1 MTTLATVE
9 SKLDTDVQESKACMD
24 IKHALPNSTSA
35 ERKRFLSS
43 GLGNT
48 SNAIKKLK
56 HYLDWRS
63 KYCKDDDKPVDVDT
77 WEWSCQR
84 AIEVSKDETAPVNTK
99 LPCVLF
105 VHEYAEAGKTKRCA
119 QVLPAR
125 VDTGRANATTYA
137 LAFAIYLDQTLDRSS
152 YEKLTLSVDVRAGRG
167 WANINAFKLIPFI
180 QGVTK
185 LLTELH
191 PERLD
196 TCIIFPVP
204 GIAVGIWRAV
214 KPFLDKETSGRVH
227 IVSGPA
233 GLDDGLPKKVEEL
246 FCEDLIQK
254 TEKSRLDCQSN

>member
-9 SKLDTDVQESKACMD
+9 SKLGTDVQESKACMD
-24 IKHALPNSTSA
+24 IKNALPNSTSA

-125 VDTGRANATTYA
+125 VDTSRANATSYA
-137 LAFAIYLDQTLDRSS
+137 LAAIYLDQTLDR
-152 YEKLTLSVDVRAGRG
+152 
-167 WANINAFKLIPFI
+167 
-180 QGVTK
+180 
-185 LLTELH
+185 
-191 PERLD
+191 
-196 TCIIFPVP
+196 
-204 GIAVGIWRAV
+204 
-214 KPFLDKETSGRVH
+214 
-227 IVSGPA
+227 
-233 GLDDGLPKKVEEL
+233 
-246 FCEDLIQK
+246 
-254 TEKSRLDCQSN
+254 